1 MKIATELVQRAT
13 GVLRNAEPLT
23 TPIYETTT
31 FVFDSA
37 EEVRDY
43 NEGRSPKYLYSRY
56 GNPTITAVEQK
67 LAKLELAETAMVLSS
82 GQAATTTALL
92 GLLSSGDEI
101 VCSSAIY
108 GGTLHLIADLLP
120 KFGIRS
126 RFVTVEELRTPDR
139 TLANGTKL
147 LWFESPINP
156 TLRCVDIAA
165 VANACRERGVIS
177 VVDNTFASPVNQQ
190 PLSLGIDIVM
200 HSATK
205 YLNGHSDV
213 TAGVLAGRASLL
225 EPVQKARRMFGTV
238 LDPYAA
244 YALGRGLKTLTV
256 RMERHNATAM
266 AVAQWLAAVER
277 VAAVHYPGLPQH
289 PDHEIAR
296 RQMRGF
302 GGMLCVDVGGGYE
315 GAARFFD
322 RLRLFNRA
330 ASLGGVE
337 SLCSLPVLTSQWG
350 HTEEE
355 LQRAGVT
362 HSMAR
367 LSVGMEDPEDLIA
380 DLDQALEETQKS
392 ESRTQNAK
400 VQNSTSGF

>member
-1 MKIATELVQRAT
+1 MKIATELVKRSTGALAT
-13 GVLRNAEPLT
+13 ADSLT

-31 FVFDSA
+31 FVFDNA
-37 EEVRDY
+37 EQVREY

-56 GNPTITAVEQK
+56 GNPTVAVVEQK
-67 LAKLELAETAMVLSS
+67 LARLELADSAMLLSS
-82 GQAATTTALL
+82 GQAATTTALMA
-92 GLLSSGDEI
+92 LLKSGDEI

-108 GGTLHLIADLLP
+108 GGTLHLIADLLA

-126 RFVTVEELRTPDR
+126 RFVSVEDLRTPER
-139 TLANGTKL
+139 VINPETRL

-165 VANACRERGVIS
+165 VANACRPRGVIS
-177 VVDNTFASPVNQQ
+177 VIDNTFASPLNQQ
-190 PLSLGIDIVM
+190 PRAFGVDIVM

-213 TAGVLAGRASLL
+213 TAGVLAGPAALL
-225 EPVQKARRMFGTV
+225 EPVQKARRMLGTV
-238 LDPYAA
+238 LDPQSA

-256 RMERHNATAM
+256 RMERHNASGL
-266 AVAQWLAAVER
+266 AVAQWLAADSR
-277 VAAVHYPGLPQH
+277 VKAVYYPGLPQH
-289 PDHEIAR
+289 PDHDIAR

-302 GGMLCVDVGGGYE
+302 GGMVCVDVGGGYE

-322 RLRLFNRA
+322 RLKVFNRA

-337 SLCSLPVLTSQWG
+337 SLCSLPTLTSQWG
-350 HTEEE
+350 HSEEE

-367 LSVGMEDPEDLIA
+367 LSIGMEDPEDLIA
-380 DLDQALEETQKS
+380 DLDQALD
-392 ESRTQNAK
+392 R
-400 VQNSTSGF
+400 

>member
-1 MKIATELVQRAT
+1 MKIATELVHRAA
-13 GVLRNAEPLT
+13 GLLRHAEPLT

-31 FVFDSA
+31 FVFESA

-43 NEGRSPKYLYSRY
+43 NQGRSQKYLYTRY
-56 GNPTITAVEQK
+56 GNPTVAAVEQK
-67 LAKLELAETAMVLSS
+67 IAQLELADTAMVLSS

-92 GLLSSGDEI
+92 GLLKSGDEI

-108 GGTLHLIADLLP
+108 GGTLHLMADLLP
-120 KFGIRS
+120 KFGIHS
-126 RFVTVEELRTPDR
+126 RFVSVEALRTPDEVISDDTR
-139 TLANGTKL
+139 L

-156 TLRCVDIAA
+156 TPRCIDIAA
-165 VANACRERGVIS
+165 VANACRARGVIS
-177 VVDNTFASPVNQQ
+177 VIDNTFASPVNQQ
-190 PLSLGIDIVM
+190 PRALGVDIVM

-213 TAGVLAGRASLL
+213 TAGVLAGPATLL
-225 EPVQKARRMFGTV
+225 EPVQKARRMLGTV

-256 RMERHNATAM
+256 RMERHNTTGL
-266 AVAQWLAAVER
+266 AVAQWLASDAR
-277 VAAVHYPGLPQH
+277 VQTVYYPGLPQH
-289 PDHEIAR
+289 PDYEIAR
-296 RQMRGF
+296 KQMRGF
-302 GGMLCVDVGGGYE
+302 GGMMCIDVGGGYE

-322 RLRLFNRA
+322 RLTLFNRA

-350 HTEEE
+350 HSEEE

-367 LSVGMEDPEDLIA
+367 LSIGLEDAEDLIA
-380 DLDQALEETQKS
+380 DLDQALGDK
-392 ESRTQNAK
+392 
-400 VQNSTSGF
+400 

>member
-1 MKIATELVQRAT
+1 MKIATEMVQRAR
-13 GVLRNAEPLT
+13 GLQHADPLT

-31 FVFDSA
+31 FVFGNA
-37 EEVRDY
+37 QEVRDY
-43 NEGRSPKYLYSRY
+43 NEGRSPKYLYARY
-56 GNPTITAVEQK
+56 GNPTIVAVEEK
-67 LAKLELAETAMVLSS
+67 IAKLEGAQTAMLLSS

-92 GLLSSGDEI
+92 GLLASGDEI

-108 GGTLHLIADLLP
+108 GGTLHLMADLLP

-126 RFVTVEELRTPDR
+126 RFVPVEELRTPAQV
-139 TLANGTKL
+139 LSEATKL
-147 LWFESPINP
+147 VWFESPINP

-165 VANACRERGVIS
+165 VAAACRARGVIS
-177 VVDNTFASPVNQQ
+177 VVDNTFASPINQQ
-190 PLSLGIDIVM
+190 PLALGVDLVM

-213 TAGVLAGRASLL
+213 TAGVLAGPATLL

-238 LDPYAA
+238 LDPQPA
-244 YALGRGLKTLTV
+244 YALGRGLKTLAV
-256 RMERHNATAM
+256 RMERHNTTAM
-266 AVAQWLAAVER
+266 AVAEWLAADPRVER
-277 VAAVHYPGLPQH
+277 VYYPGLPQH
-289 PDHEIAR
+289 PDHDIAR

-315 GAARFFD
+315 RAARFFD
-322 RLRLFNRA
+322 RLTLFNRA

-350 HTEEE
+350 HSEEE
-355 LQRAGVT
+355 LRRAGVT

-367 LSVGMEDPEDLIA
+367 LSVGMEDPGDLIA
-380 DLDQALEETQKS
+380 DLDQALGD
-392 ESRTQNAK
+392 RR
-400 VQNSTSGF
+400 